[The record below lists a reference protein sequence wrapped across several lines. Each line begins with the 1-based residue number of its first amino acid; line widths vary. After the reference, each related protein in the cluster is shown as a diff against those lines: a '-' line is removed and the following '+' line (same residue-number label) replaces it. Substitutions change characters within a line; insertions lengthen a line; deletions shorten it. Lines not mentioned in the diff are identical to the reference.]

1 MNNKSLVELLILKG
15 LWMTYLSTVGF
26 IGVIIADAFL
36 PLHPGEKELI
46 VSILNPLVGTLH
58 ILPGKFNLEH
68 IEIKPRNQS
77 DIRVSLFSDLRCK
90 S

>member
-1 MNNKSLVELLILKG
+1 
-15 LWMTYLSTVGF
+15 MTYLSTVGF

-36 PLHPGEKELI
+36 PLHPGKKELI